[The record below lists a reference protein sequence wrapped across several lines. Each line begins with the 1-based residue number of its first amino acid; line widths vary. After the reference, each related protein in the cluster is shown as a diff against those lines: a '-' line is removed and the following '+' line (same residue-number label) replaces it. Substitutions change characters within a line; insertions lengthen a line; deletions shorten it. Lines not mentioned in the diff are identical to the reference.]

1 MQLLFRCINIE
12 VSRIDYY
19 MVTLMSV
26 VRKVQRTPS
35 GTFFVCIPKSWAER
49 YGLKRGSVVSLI
61 ESSDG
66 RLLIDPKFGAEP
78 SPRTITL
85 KPRPTLSR
93 EIIGKYLLGFDI
105 IRVEAKE
112 RISFEVR
119 DTIKKTVSRLIG
131 LEIVEED
138 YSGII
143 LQCLLD
149 PSGFPPEKVLRRG
162 YAIAAGM
169 HRDAVNA
176 LVDGDLHL
184 ARSVI
189 ARDEEVNRLY
199 FLLVRILR
207 TIIQNPSLNEKLGVQ
222 PIECLDYRLVASL
235 VEAIGDECVR
245 AALKTVELKGAK
257 LAEDLKKLF
266 VDFHT
271 FCFEA
276 HENALKAFFTGDM
289 ALAESVRGTR
299 EKIEKTST
307 NIEKVARAQS
317 LDVVPQIL
325 AVASFLRQI
334 YEHSVDIAD
343 LVVPK
348 KL

>member
-1 MQLLFRCINIE
+1 
-12 VSRIDYY
+12 
-19 MVTLMSV
+19 MVIWMSEP
-26 VRKVQRTPS
+26 RKVQRTPG
-35 GTFFVCIPKSWAER
+35 GTFFVCLPKSWAEQQ
-49 YGLKRGSVVSLI
+49 GLKRGSVVAI
-61 ESSDG
+61 TETADG
-66 RLLIDPKFGAEP
+66 RLLIDTKYGVEL
-78 SPRTITL
+78 SPRIITL
-85 KPRPTLSR
+85 KPSPYLNR
-93 EIIGKYLLGFDI
+93 EIVGKYLLGFDI

-119 DTIKKTVSRLIG
+119 DAIKKAVSHLIG

-138 YSGII
+138 YASII
-143 LQCLLD
+143 LQCLLE
-149 PSGFPPEKVLRRG
+149 PSGFPPDKILRRG

-169 HRDAVNA
+169 HRDVVNSF
-176 LVDGDLHL
+176 LDGDVQL
-184 ARSVI
+184 AKSVI
-189 ARDEEVNRLY
+189 ARDDEGNRLY

-207 TIIQNPSLNEKLGVQ
+207 TIIQNPSLSEKLGAS
-222 PIECLDYRLVASL
+222 PIECLDYRLAASL

-245 AALKTVELKGAK
+245 VAMKTVELKGAK
-257 LAEDLKKLF
+257 LTENLKKTF

-271 FCFEA
+271 SCFEA
-276 HENALKAFFTGDM
+276 HENALKAFFAGDI
-289 ALAESVRGTR
+289 ALAEAVRNMR
-299 EKIEKTST
+299 EKIEDSFT

-348 KL
+348 KP